1 MSSSIASHASPPAPV
16 FYNNIPYDSDDED
29 DTWKHA
35 PTGKQQNGHNDWRK
49 NTKIK
54 TAKCAIC
61 GYRVSHWSWVCSK
74 FSCHVCSDCI
84 EKDPSTRGESDLRG
98 APYWYQYNYLAR
110 DWLKAVCGCRY
121 STRQAPYIKEKF
133 MQHHW
138 ECLPPIKNDELEAGK
153 EQKRKQA
160 EKKRL
165 QQEHLSEDEDDSM
178 PDDSLETAAYH
189 IPDHEYEGPASAR
202 PTIAG
207 SRQIR
212 SQPIAGIYQEAAT
225 PEDVETE
232 SSSASTS
239 SVDFNP
245 RPSNIL
251 PDPFVDTIKPSA
263 TASDSHLRGG
273 STIIV
278 GAGIVGLNI
287 ARELA
292 IQIEQ
297 AGIRHAITVIDIRE
311 DVCCLA
317 SANCAG
323 LLSIHG
329 RPNPLQSLCDLSLEA
344 WGDLADIPG
353 FQEST
358 KLRLDSVYAVAR
370 SDGKYRD
377 AKPSWYTGHELDSFD
392 QDSTSIGKLDTDSLI
407 DYLLADCRA
416 RGVRFIFNRSI
427 DTATM
432 KSGKLYAIT
441 TTDPHRKGRNATLQC
456 QNLILAA
463 GAYTSGIV
471 QYLFPQNS
479 LQLENHV
486 RDAHWY
492 HTLVPDMTKE
502 DDVGLLLPDIAESD
516 RLLDDKVIM
525 VSSREDE
532 IVSVVGQ
539 DKESKNI
546 PLSPA
551 DAMADHPGDR
561 NALRHLKRLIAK
573 TLRPISGDYRY
584 TEGSSLI
591 SSSNNG
597 LPVVDSV
604 PTSLLFNTAD
614 SEASKQES
622 GLWLCFGFGMYG
634 TTLAPGA
641 ARAVCRRM
649 SGEASGMDDGN
660 LSLPTKS
667 VVGDGGK
674 SVDDG
679 NLGLP
684 AKSVVGDGG
693 KSVDDMVM
701 DL

>member
-1 MSSSIASHASPPAPV
+1 MSSSTASHASPPAPV
-16 FYNNIPYDSDDED
+16 FYNDIPYDSDDED
-29 DTWKHA
+29 DTWKYA

-61 GYRVSHWSWVCSK
+61 GYRVSDWSWVCSK

-84 EKDPSTRGESDLRG
+84 EKDPSTRGEGGLRG
-98 APYWYQYNYLAR
+98 ALYWYQYNYLAR
-110 DWLKAVCGCRY
+110 DWLKVVCGCRY

-133 MQHHW
+133 MQHRW

-165 QQEHLSEDEDDSM
+165 QEEHLSEDEDDSM
-178 PDDSLETAAYH
+178 PDDSNETGAYH
-189 IPDHEYEGPASAR
+189 IPDHEFEGFSSAQ
-202 PTIAG
+202 PTISG
-207 SRQIR
+207 SRQKR
-212 SQPIAGIYQEAAT
+212 AQPIAPTYQEPET
-225 PEDVETE
+225 PEEADIE

-239 SVDFNP
+239 SIDLNP

-251 PDPFVDTIKPSA
+251 PDPFVDTMKPPT
-263 TASDSHLRGG
+263 TASYSHLRGG

-292 IQIEQ
+292 IQTEQ
-297 AGIRHAITVIDIRE
+297 AGIRHAITVIDIQE

-329 RPNPLQSLCDLSLEA
+329 RPDSLQSLCDLSLEA
-344 WGDLADIPG
+344 WGDLSDIPG
-353 FQEST
+353 FSEST
-358 KLRLDSVYAVAR
+358 KLRLDSVYTVAR
-370 SDGKYRD
+370 SDGKNRD
-377 AKPSWYTGHELDSFD
+377 AKPSWYTGHGLESFE

-407 DYLLADCRA
+407 DHLLVDCRA
-416 RGVRFIFNRSI
+416 RGVSFIFNRSI

-432 KSGKLYAIT
+432 KSGKLSAIT
-441 TTDPHRKGRNATLQC
+441 ITDPHRKGRNATIQC

-502 DDVGLLLPDIAESD
+502 DDIGLLFPTLAESD
-516 RLLDDKVIM
+516 RLLDDKMIM
-525 VSSREDE
+525 VSSQEDE
-532 IVSVVGQ
+532 IISIIGQ
-539 DKESKNI
+539 DRESKNI
-546 PLSPA
+546 SLSPA
-551 DAMADHPGDR
+551 DAMADHSGDR
-561 NALRHLKRLIAK
+561 NALRHLKRLIAER
-573 TLRPISGDYRY
+573 LRPVDGDRRY
-584 TEGSSLI
+584 TKGSSLI

-597 LPVVDSV
+597 LPVLDAV
-604 PTSLLFNTAD
+604 PTSLLFNTAE
-614 SEASKQES
+614 SETCKQES

-641 ARAVCRRM
+641 ARAICRRM
-649 SGEASGMDDGN
+649 FGEPSGMDDGKLN
-660 LSLPTKS
+660 LSTNS
-667 VVGDGGK
+667 VDGDG
-674 SVDDG
+674 V
-679 NLGLP
+679 
-684 AKSVVGDGG
+684 
-693 KSVDDMVM
+693 KSVDDMIV

>member
-1 MSSSIASHASPPAPV
+1 MSSSPASHASPPAPV
-16 FYNNIPYDSDDED
+16 FYNDIPYDSDDED

-61 GYRVSHWSWVCSK
+61 GYRVSDWSWVCSK

-84 EKDPSTRGESDLRG
+84 EKDPSMRGEGNFRG
-98 APYWYQYNYLAR
+98 ALYWYQYNYLAR

-133 MQHHW
+133 MQHGW

-178 PDDSLETAAYH
+178 PDDSLHTAGYYV
-189 IPDHEYEGPASAR
+189 PDHDFEGSASAR
-202 PTIAG
+202 PTISG
-207 SRQIR
+207 SRQKR
-212 SQPIAGIYQEAAT
+212 AQPMAPIYQEPGT
-225 PEDVETE
+225 PEEVDTE
-232 SSSASTS
+232 RSSTSTS
-239 SVDFNP
+239 SVDLNP
-245 RPSNIL
+245 RLSNVL
-251 PDPFVDTIKPSA
+251 PDPFVDTTKPPTA
-263 TASDSHLRGG
+263 TSYSHLRGG
-273 STIIV
+273 STIII

-292 IQIEQ
+292 IQTEQ
-297 AGIRHAITVIDIRE
+297 AGIRHAITVVDIRE
-311 DVCCLA
+311 DACCLA
-317 SANCAG
+317 SSDCAG
-323 LLSIHG
+323 LLSIHA
-329 RPNPLQSLCDLSLEA
+329 RPNLLQSLCDLSLEA
-344 WGDLADIPG
+344 WADLDDTPG
-353 FQEST
+353 FREST
-358 KLRLDSVYAVAR
+358 KLRLDSVYMVAR
-370 SDGKYRD
+370 LNGKNRD
-377 AKPSWYTGHELDSFD
+377 AKPSWYTGHDLDSFE
-392 QDSTSIGKLDTDSLI
+392 QDGTSMGKLDTDSFI
-407 DYLLADCRA
+407 NYLVADCRA
-416 RGVRFIFNRSI
+416 RGVSFLFHRSI
-427 DTATM
+427 DTTTM
-432 KSGKLYAIT
+432 KSGKLSAIT
-441 TTDPHRKGRNATLQC
+441 ITDPQRKSHNATLQC

-471 QYLFPQNS
+471 HYLFPQNS

-492 HTLVPDMTKE
+492 HTLIPDMPKE
-502 DDVGLLLPDIAESD
+502 DDIGLLLPDIAESD
-516 RLLDDKVIM
+516 RLLDDKVTM
-525 VSSREDE
+525 VSSQADGK
-532 IVSVVGQ
+532 VSIIGQ
-539 DKESKNI
+539 DRESKNI

-551 DAMADHPGDR
+551 DAIAEHPGDR

-573 TLRPISGDYRY
+573 RLRPVDGDSRY

-597 LPVVDSV
+597 LPVIDTV
-604 PTSLLFNTAD
+604 PTSLLFHPTS

-649 SGEASGMDDGN
+649 FGEASGMEDGD
-660 LSLPTKS
+660 LALPTDL
-667 VVGDGGK
+667 VGKGG
-674 SVDDG
+674 G
-679 NLGLP
+679 ER
-684 AKSVVGDGG
+684 
-693 KSVDDMVM
+693 VDDMVV
-701 DL
+701 DS

>member
-1 MSSSIASHASPPAPV
+1 MSSSPGSHASPPAPV
-16 FYNNIPYDSDDED
+16 FYNDIPYDSDDED

-61 GYRVSHWSWVCSK
+61 GYRVSDWSWVCSK

-84 EKDPSTRGESDLRG
+84 ERDPNTRGEGNLRG
-98 APYWYQYNYLAR
+98 ALYWYQYNYLAR

-133 MQHHW
+133 MQHGW
-138 ECLPPIKNDELEAGK
+138 ECLPPIKNEELEAGK

-178 PDDSLETAAYH
+178 PDDSLKTAGYYVPEH
-189 IPDHEYEGPASAR
+189 DFEGSAR
-202 PTIAG
+202 ARPDMAG
-207 SRQIR
+207 SRQKR
-212 SQPIAGIYQEAAT
+212 AQPMAPIYQEPGT
-225 PEDVETE
+225 PEEVGTE
-232 SSSASTS
+232 GSSTS
-239 SVDFNP
+239 TPSVDPNP
-245 RPSNIL
+245 KLSKML
-251 PDPFVDTIKPSA
+251 SDPFVDTTKPSTA
-263 TASDSHLRGG
+263 TSCSHLRGG

-292 IQIEQ
+292 IQTKQ
-297 AGIRHAITVIDIRE
+297 AGIRHAITVVDIRE
-311 DVCCLA
+311 DACCLA
-317 SANCAG
+317 SGDCAG
-323 LLSIHG
+323 LLSIHA
-329 RPNPLQSLCDLSLEA
+329 RPNPLQGLCDLSLEA
-344 WGDLADIPG
+344 WGDLADTPG
-353 FQEST
+353 FHEST
-358 KLRLDSVYAVAR
+358 SLRLDSVYMVAR
-370 SDGKYRD
+370 LNGKNRD
-377 AKPSWYTGHELDSFD
+377 AKPSWYTGHDLDSFE
-392 QDSTSIGKLDTDSLI
+392 QDGTSMGKLDTDSFI
-407 DYLLADCRA
+407 NYLVADCRA
-416 RGVRFIFNRSI
+416 RGVSFLFNRSI

-432 KSGKLYAIT
+432 KSGKLSAIT
-441 TTDPHRKGRNATLQC
+441 ITDPQRKSHNATLQC

-471 QYLFPQNS
+471 QYLFPQNT

-492 HTLVPDMTKE
+492 HTQIPAMTEE
-502 DDVGLLLPDIAESD
+502 DDIGLLLPDIAESD
-516 RLLDDKVIM
+516 RLLDDKVTM
-525 VSSREDE
+525 VSSKADK
-532 IVSVVGQ
+532 IISIIGQ
-539 DKESKNI
+539 DRGSQNM

-551 DAMADHPGDR
+551 DALADHPADH

-573 TLRPISGDYRY
+573 RLRPVDGDSRS

-591 SSSNNG
+591 SSSKNG
-597 LPVVDSV
+597 LPVIDTV
-604 PTSLLFNTAD
+604 PISLLFNTSS

-649 SGEASGMDDGN
+649 FGEASGMEEGD
-660 LSLPTKS
+660 LALPMGL
-667 VVGDGGK
+667 VGTRGG
-674 SVDDG
+674 
-679 NLGLP
+679 
-684 AKSVVGDGG
+684 GG
-693 KSVDDMVM
+693 VDDMVV
-701 DL
+701 DS

>member
-1 MSSSIASHASPPAPV
+1 MSTFTAGHAPPPAPV
-16 FYNNIPYDSDDED
+16 YYNDIPYDSDDED

-61 GYRVSHWSWVCSK
+61 GYRVSDWSWVCSK

-84 EKDPSTRGESDLRG
+84 EKDPSTRGEGGLRG
-98 APYWYQYNYLAR
+98 ALYWYQYNYLAR

-133 MQHHW
+133 MQHRW

-165 QQEHLSEDEDDSM
+165 QQEHLSEDEEDSM
-178 PDDSLETAAYH
+178 PDDSNEAGNNH
-189 IPDHEYEGPASAR
+189 IPDHEFDGSASPR
-202 PTIAG
+202 PTITG
-207 SRQIR
+207 SRHKRAQ
-212 SQPIAGIYQEAAT
+212 SVAPTYQEPET
-225 PEDVETE
+225 PEEADIE

-239 SVDFNP
+239 SIDLNP

-251 PDPFVDTIKPSA
+251 PDPFVDTIKPPTTTTSY
-263 TASDSHLRGG
+263 SHLRGG

-292 IQIEQ
+292 MQTEQ
-297 AGIRHAITVIDIRE
+297 AGVRHAITVIDIQE

-329 RPNPLQSLCDLSLEA
+329 RPHPLQSLCDLSLES
-344 WGDLADIPG
+344 WGDLSDIPG
-353 FQEST
+353 FREST
-358 KLRLDSVYAVAR
+358 KLQLDSVYTVAR
-370 SDGKYRD
+370 SDAKNRD
-377 AKPSWYTGHELDSFD
+377 AKPSWYTGHDLESFE

-407 DYLLADCRA
+407 DYLLADCRS
-416 RGVRFIFNRSI
+416 RGVSFIFNRSI

-432 KSGKLYAIT
+432 KSGKLSAIAI
-441 TTDPHRKGRNATLQC
+441 TDPHRKGRNATIQC

-479 LQLENHV
+479 LKLENHV

-502 DDVGLLLPDIAESD
+502 DDIGLLLPTIAESD
-516 RLLDDKVIM
+516 RLLDDKMIM
-525 VSSREDE
+525 VSSQEDE
-532 IVSVVGQ
+532 IVSIIGQ
-539 DKESKNI
+539 DRESKNI

-561 NALRHLKRLIAK
+561 NALRHLKRLIADR
-573 TLRPISGDYRY
+573 LRPVDGDRRC

-591 SSSNNG
+591 SSSRNG
-597 LPVVDSV
+597 LPVIDAV
-604 PTSLLFNTAD
+604 PTSLLFNTTEN
-614 SEASKQES
+614 EASRQES

-641 ARAVCRRM
+641 ARAICRRM
-649 SGEASGMDDGN
+649 FGEPSGMNDGD
-660 LSLPTKS
+660 LSLLTSS
-667 VVGDGGK
+667 VDGDG
-674 SVDDG
+674 V
-679 NLGLP
+679 
-684 AKSVVGDGG
+684 
-693 KSVDDMVM
+693 KSVDDMIV

>member
-1 MSSSIASHASPPAPV
+1 MSSSTASHASPPAPV
-16 FYNNIPYDSDDED
+16 FYNDIPYDSDDED

-61 GYRVSHWSWVCSK
+61 GYRVSDWSWVCSK

-84 EKDPSTRGESDLRG
+84 EKDPSTRGEGDLRG
-98 APYWYQYNYLAR
+98 ALYWYQYNYLAR

-133 MQHHW
+133 MQHRW
-138 ECLPPIKNDELEAGK
+138 ECLPPIKNEELEAGK

-165 QQEHLSEDEDDSM
+165 QQEHLSEDEEDSM
-178 PDDSLETAAYH
+178 PDDSKDPPDYWFPNLEF
-189 IPDHEYEGPASAR
+189 EGSASAR

-207 SRQIR
+207 SRQKR
-212 SQPIAGIYQEAAT
+212 AQLMAPTYQEPGT
-225 PEDVETE
+225 PEEVDME
-232 SSSASTS
+232 SSSASTP
-239 SVDFNP
+239 SVDLNP
-245 RPSNIL
+245 RLSNVL
-251 PDPFVDTIKPSA
+251 PDPFVDTTKPPT
-263 TASDSHLRGG
+263 TASYSHLRGG

-292 IQIEQ
+292 MQTEQ
-297 AGIRHAITVIDIRE
+297 AGIRHAITVVDIQE

-344 WGDLADIPG
+344 WGDLADVPG

-358 KLRLDSVYAVAR
+358 KLRLDSVYTVAR
-370 SDGKYRD
+370 SDGKNRD
-377 AKPSWYTGHELDSFD
+377 AKPSWYTGHELDSFE

-407 DYLLADCRA
+407 DHLLADCRA
-416 RGVRFIFNRSI
+416 RGVSFIFNRSI

-432 KSGKLYAIT
+432 KSGKLSAIT
-441 TTDPHRKGRNATLQC
+441 ITDPHKKGRNATIQC

-486 RDAHWY
+486 REAHWY
-492 HTLVPDMTKE
+492 HTLVSDMTKE
-502 DDVGLLLPDIAESD
+502 DDIGLLLPTIAESD
-516 RLLDDKVIM
+516 RLLDDKVIT
-525 VSSREDE
+525 VSSQEDE
-532 IVSVVGQ
+532 IVSIIGQ
-539 DKESKNI
+539 DRESKNI

-561 NALRHLKRLIAK
+561 NALRHLKRFIAER
-573 TLRPISGDYRY
+573 LRPINCDRRY

-591 SSSNNG
+591 SSSRNG
-597 LPVVDSV
+597 LPVIDAV
-604 PTSLLFNTAD
+604 PTSMLFNNTSSD
-614 SEASKQES
+614 ASKQES

-641 ARAVCRRM
+641 ARAICRRM
-649 SGEASGMDDGN
+649 FGEPSGMDDGKLN
-660 LSLPTKS
+660 LLTSS
-667 VVGDGGK
+667 ADGGG
-674 SVDDG
+674 V
-679 NLGLP
+679 
-684 AKSVVGDGG
+684 
-693 KSVDDMVM
+693 KSVDDMIV
-701 DL
+701 DS